1 VDKDSNTPNP
11 LKTKQQKTAR
21 ERTLANG
28 RFFLKQPRPYH
39 RLLRLANGFLRL
51 YEFTSFDTD
60 MLGGLPEGHL

>member
-28 RFFLKQPRPYH
+28 RFLKKRYTIISGQGWPIVFWQ
-39 RLLRLANGFLRL
+39 LGFLAMADRRWMVVVMGVIL
-51 YEFTSFDTD
+51 I
-60 MLGGLPEGHL
+60 